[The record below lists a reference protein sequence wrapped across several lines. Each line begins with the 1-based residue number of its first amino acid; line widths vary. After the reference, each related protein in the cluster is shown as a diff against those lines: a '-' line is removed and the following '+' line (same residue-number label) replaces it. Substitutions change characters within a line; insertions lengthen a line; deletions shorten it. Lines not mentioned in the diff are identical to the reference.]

1 MQFNSYIFILAFLP
15 VFLAAYFLLGRRN
28 ATIRKGVIIA
38 GGAVFYLWGGLAL
51 ALIFGLS
58 ILVNY
63 LFALVLTRI
72 RKHKRL
78 VLGIA
83 VAVNIGLLFYFKY
96 FNFFLTG
103 LNQFFQTDFVMR
115 EIALPLGISFFTF
128 QQIMYLVNVERGELK
143 DLSLID
149 YLAYILYFPKLI
161 MGPLTEPKFLLDQFQ
176 KEKTGLIDPVN
187 VADGLKI
194 FAFGLFKKVI
204 FADMLS
210 KVVASGLTNVDA
222 LTSADTL
229 LLMLSYTFEIY
240 FDFSGYS
247 DMAEGVSVML
257 NIDLPMNFDS
267 PYKALSVR
275 DFWKRWHMSLTGFLT
290 KYIYFPLGGSRKGKA
305 RTYLN
310 TMIVFLVSGIWHG
323 ANWTFILWGILHG
336 AFSVFDRLK
345 DKVWNKLFKPIRW
358 LLTFLVINVL
368 WLLFTAS
375 SIHEWLTMMGRL
387 LSFSDLSVS
396 PFLTEALPDVSG
408 IISRLGLTSL
418 FPTAG
423 TALLLGFLVLSF
435 LICLIP
441 QNNVRRLRKNSLPTM
456 LVAALVLLVS
466 ILFLSGESVFVYFNF

>member
-38 GGAVFYLWGGLAL
+38 GGAVFYLWGGLSL

-63 LFALVLTRI
+63 LFAYVLTGLK
-72 RKHKRL
+72 KHKRL
-78 VLGIA
+78 LLGIA

-103 LNQFFQTDFVMR
+103 LNKFFQTDFVMR

-128 QQIMYLVNVERGELK
+128 QQIMYLVNVERGELTG
-143 DLSLID
+143 LSLID

-161 MGPLTEPKFLLDQFQ
+161 MGPLTEPKVLIDQLQ
-176 KEKTGLIDPVN
+176 EEKTGLLDPVN
-187 VADGLKI
+187 VADGLKL

-247 DMAEGVSVML
+247 DMAEGVSIML

-310 TMIVFLVSGIWHG
+310 TMIVFLISGIWHG

-345 DKVWNKLFKPIRW
+345 DKVWNKILKPIRW

-375 SIHEWLTMMGRL
+375 SIHEWLAMMGRL